1 MRASRDIPIAAL
13 ALSALAGW
21 LVATASVS
29 ATSYT
34 HRLTLAGGESVHVE
48 CAEDALRMDRLQNE
62 TLAVVLYCYEE
73 VTPPAGGDGQWM
85 AKTK

>member
-1 MRASRDIPIAAL
+1 MRASRSIPVAVLVLAAL
-13 ALSALAGW
+13 TGW
-21 LVATASVS
+21 LVATAPVF

-48 CAEDALRMDRLQNE
+48 CAEDALRMDRLPNE
-62 TLAVVLYCYEE
+62 PLAVALYCYDE
-73 VTPPAGGDGQWM
+73 TAPADDNGQWM